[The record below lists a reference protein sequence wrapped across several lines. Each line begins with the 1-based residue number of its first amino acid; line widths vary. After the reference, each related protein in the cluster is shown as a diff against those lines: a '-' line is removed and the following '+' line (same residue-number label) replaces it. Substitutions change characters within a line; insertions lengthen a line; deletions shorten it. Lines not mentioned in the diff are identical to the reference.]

1 MADKVYKIGQIL
13 FVAATASTPPY
24 PMQVAEVITKQTLQG
39 NVTRYVVNLPGDNG
53 STELES
59 IEGQIFDSAEKART
73 SLIENA
79 TKTINKMIERAVAVS
94 RKNYPHA
101 APSAVNNVIMDD
113 PDPIAPD
120 NIMDDDEG
128 SIVTLPDGKQARV
141 RSVKMP
147 DSLS

>member
-13 FVAATASTPPY
+13 FVAATASMSVY

-39 NVTRYVVNLPGDNG
+39 NVTRYVVNLPGENG

-79 TKTINKMIERAVAVS
+79 TKTINKMIERAVAIS
-94 RKNYPHA
+94 RKYYPHVA
-101 APSAVNNVIMDD
+101 TSVAPGVVMND
-113 PDPIAPD
+113 PDSIVPDDIATD
-120 NIMDDDEG
+120 EEG
-128 SIVTLPDGKQARV
+128 SIMTTADGKEFRV